1 MTKHKRTQEDWIEIG
16 NNVKKIRNELLH
28 VDVAVSNQVGVT
40 NKSYKKIA
48 KAFALVDQACCDLED
63 QMFLEHPYL
72 SNYWLKLFYGP
83 EDLVFDPDSEEAKRY
98 EPDPLNLKKKKAIK
112 EDNNNA

>member
-16 NNVKKIRNELLH
+16 NSVKKIRNELLH
-28 VDVAVSNQVGVT
+28 VDVVVSNQVGVT

-48 KAFALVDQACCDLED
+48 KALALVEQAKYELED
-63 QMFLEHPYL
+63 QMFRENPDL

-83 EDLVFDPDSEEAKRY
+83 EIDFDPNSEEAKRY
-98 EPDPLNLKKKKAIK
+98 EPDPLHLKKTTK
-112 EDNNNA
+112 EER

>member
-16 NNVKKIRNELLH
+16 NSVKKIRNELLH
-28 VDVAVSNQVGVT
+28 VDVVVNNQVGVT

-48 KAFALVDQACCDLED
+48 KALALVEQARYELED
-63 QMFLEHPYL
+63 QMFREYQDL

-83 EDLVFDPDSEEAKRY
+83 EIDFDPNSKEAKLY
-98 EPDPLNLKKKKAIK
+98 EPDPLHLKKTTK
-112 EDNNNA
+112 EER

>member
-28 VDVAVSNQVGVT
+28 VDVIVGKQVGVT

-48 KAFALVDQACCDLED
+48 KAFVLVEQARCELED
-63 QMFLEHPYL
+63 QMFREYPYL
-72 SNYWLKLFYGP
+72 INYWLNLFYGP
-83 EDLVFDPDSEEAKRY
+83 EDLVFDPNSEEAKLY
-98 EPDPLNLKKKKAIK
+98 EPDPLHLKKAVK
-112 EDNNNA
+112 EER

>member
-16 NNVKKIRNELLH
+16 NSVKKIRNELLH
-28 VDVAVSNQVGVT
+28 VDVVVNNQVGVT

-48 KAFALVDQACCDLED
+48 KALALVEQARYELED
-63 QMFLEHPYL
+63 QMFREYPDL

-83 EDLVFDPDSEEAKRY
+83 EIDFDPNSKEAKLY
-98 EPDPLNLKKKKAIK
+98 EPDPLHLKKTTK
-112 EDNNNA
+112 EER

>member
-16 NNVKKIRNELLH
+16 NSVKKIRNELLH
-28 VDVAVSNQVGVT
+28 VDVVVSNQVGVT

-48 KAFALVDQACCDLED
+48 KALALVEQARYELED
-63 QMFLEHPYL
+63 QMFRENPDL

-83 EDLVFDPDSEEAKRY
+83 EIYFDPNSEEAKLY
-98 EPDPLNLKKKKAIK
+98 EPDPLHLKKTTK
-112 EDNNNA
+112 EER

>member
-16 NNVKKIRNELLH
+16 NNVEKIRNELLH
-28 VDVAVSNQVGVT
+28 VDVAVSNQVGVA

-48 KAFALVDQACCDLED
+48 KAFTLVDQAMCELES
-63 QMFLEHPYL
+63 QMFRENPDL

-98 EPDPLNLKKKKAIK
+98 EPDPLGLKDRLK
-112 EDNNNA
+112 EENR